1 MEPPPRGS
9 FLLPK
14 TDESEVM
21 SMARAPDPRI
31 EKAKAMYLE
40 GMKLVEIASQLNLPE
55 GTVRRWK
62 STHKW
67 ENERSDK
74 NSERSEKRK
83 RGAQPGNKNS
93 SGGPPGNKKAVTTGE
108 FETLLFDCLEPEER
122 RLAQAVPE
130 DKETLLMQEIQLLT
144 VRERRM
150 LKRIDLLRQSPD
162 DSEEVSGDE
171 TGMTVVSHKMGIEKD
186 KDTDLR
192 EYQGK
197 LGQIQHIE
205 EALTRVQARKQA
217 AIDALHRYGVD
228 DARLEIEMMKLDLA
242 ALKLGGQ
249 EQELEDDGFLD
260 ALNVESDTLWGD
272 VDGD

>member
-1 MEPPPRGS
+1 
-9 FLLPK
+9 
-14 TDESEVM
+14 
-21 SMARAPDPRI
+21 MARAPDPRI

-74 NSERSEKRK
+74 KSERSEKRK
-83 RGAQPGNKNS
+83 RGAQPGTKNR

-130 DKETLLMQEIQLLT
+130 DKQTLLMQEIQLLT

-150 LKRIDLLRQSPD
+150 LKRIDLMRQSPY
-162 DSEEVSGDE
+162 DSDEISGDE

-260 ALNVESDTLWGD
+260 ALNAKSDTLWGD
-272 VDGD
+272 ADGD

>member
-108 FETLLFDCLEPEER
+108 LETLSFDCLEPEAR

-162 DSEEVSGDE
+162 DSDEVSGDE

>member
-1 MEPPPRGS
+1 MSENLETRDQAY
-9 FLLPK
+9 
-14 TDESEVM
+14 TDY
-21 SMARAPDPRI
+21 R
-31 EKAKAMYLE
+31 K
-40 GMKLVEIASQLNLPE
+40 GMKYKEIAEKYGVSLSA
-55 GTVRRWK
+55 VKSWASRYWK
-62 STHKW
+62 QKDGCNQQKKKLQPKKKKVAT
-67 ENERSDK
+67 
-74 NSERSEKRK
+74 
-83 RGAQPGNKNS
+83 RGAPAGNQNAVGNKGGAAPKGNKN
-93 SGGPPGNKKAVTTGE
+93 AVTTGE

-162 DSEEVSGDE
+162 DSEEISGDE

-228 DARLEIEMMKLDLA
+228 DARLEIEIKRLNLA
-242 ALKLGGQ
+242 ARKIG
-249 EQELEDDGFLD
+249 EQGDEDEQDDGFLD
-260 ALNVESDTLWGD
+260 ALKGTAEEDWAD
-272 VDGD
+272 EDQE

>member
-162 DSEEVSGDE
+162 DSDEVSGDE

>member
-1 MEPPPRGS
+1 
-9 FLLPK
+9 
-14 TDESEVM
+14 
-21 SMARAPDPRI
+21 MARAPDPRI
-31 EKAKAMYLE
+31 EKAKSMYLE
-40 GMKLVEIASQLNLPE
+40 GMRLVEIASQLNLPE

-74 NSERSEKRK
+74 KSERSEKRK

-108 FETLLFDCLEPEER
+108 FETLLFDCLDPEEQ
-122 RLAQAVPE
+122 RLAQAAPE
-130 DKETLLMQEIQLLT
+130 DKQKLLMQEIQLLT

-150 LKRIDLLRQSPD
+150 LHRIEALRKAG
-162 DSEEVSGDE
+162 EEPVKDNRYGIE
-171 TGMTVVSHKMGIEKD
+171 IPPGMTVTGYKAGIEKG
-186 KDTDLR
+186 KISDLG
-192 EYQGK
+192 EYEGV
-197 LGQIQHIE
+197 LGQIQNIE
-205 EALTRVQARKQA
+205 AALTRVQGRKQA

-249 EQELEDDGFLD
+249 ETEVEDDGFID
-260 ALNVESDTLWGD
+260 ALNAEANNVWGD
-272 VDGD
+272 ADDD

>member
-130 DKETLLMQEIQLLT
+130 VKETLLMQEIQLLT

-162 DSEEVSGDE
+162 DSDEVSGDE

>member
-1 MEPPPRGS
+1 
-9 FLLPK
+9 
-14 TDESEVM
+14 
-21 SMARAPDPRI
+21 MARAPDARM
-31 EKAKAMYLE
+31 EQARDLFLE
-40 GMKLVEIASQLNLPE
+40 GKKLIEISDLLKIPE
-55 GTVRRWK
+55 GTIRSWK
-62 STHKW
+62 NRYDWDNATLQKKR
-67 ENERSDK
+67 NVA
-74 NSERSEKRK
+74 KRK
-83 RGAQPGNKNS
+83 GGQPGNKNAL
-93 SGGPPGNKKAVTTGE
+93 GAGAPENNKNAVTTGE
-108 FETLLFDCLEPEER
+108 FETLLFDCLDPEEQ
-122 RLAQAVPE
+122 RLTQAVPE
-130 DKETLLMQEIQLLT
+130 DKQKLLMQEIQLLT

-171 TGMTVVSHKMGIEKD
+171 TGMTVVSRKTGIEKD

-197 LGQIQHIE
+197 LGQIQNIE
-205 EALTRVQARKQA
+205 NALTRVQARKQA

-249 EQELEDDGFLD
+249 EQEIEDDGFLD
-260 ALNVESDTLWGD
+260 ALNAESNTLWGD

>member
-1 MEPPPRGS
+1 MAL
-9 FLLPK
+9 FLYPK
-14 TDESEVM
+14 TDESEVRN
-21 SMARAPDPRI
+21 MARAPDPRI
-31 EKAKAMYLE
+31 EKAKSMCLR

-130 DKETLLMQEIQLLT
+130 DKQTLLMQEIQLLT

-162 DSEEVSGDE
+162 DSEEISGDE

-249 EQELEDDGFLD
+249 ETEVEDDGFID
-260 ALNVESDTLWGD
+260 ALNAEASNLWGNAD
-272 VDGD
+272 DD